1 VKHRVTTPS
10 FSPGMFFAFSIVS
23 LGGFTFLLHGSK
35 TLELK
40 STLQIRNVKQGKWKT
55 LLFEEVFDSFLGTI
69 ILAILCLILV

>member
-40 STLQIRNVKQGKWKT
+40 STLQIRNVKQVKHFYT
-55 LLFEEVFDSFLGTI
+55 ECEEDFDSFLGTI